1 MIEEQIYFVLA
12 ILETGQLIG
21 DCIPNTTPLQK
32 KSRMA
37 REKLF
42 YRGFFFSPKNLPGK
56 GLGSAQTFE
65 IPENSGQ
72 KLCEIDNFPI
82 KSSTR
87 NMGYCNTGNKE
98 TNQEL

>member
-21 DCIPNTTPLQK
+21 DRIPNTTPLQK

-42 YRGFFFSPKNLPGK
+42 YRGFIFLLKTYLVK
-56 GLGSAQTFE
+56 VLECTD
-65 IPENSGQ
+65 I
-72 KLCEIDNFPI
+72 
-82 KSSTR
+82 
-87 NMGYCNTGNKE
+87 
-98 TNQEL
+98 